1 MHAVW
6 VAPSDATTPMLPRLC
21 YHHNPSKKVADVL
34 DYIDIMNYLDRFVL
48 SLLTQVTVVLNIG
61 TGTPS
66 VLLGSEA
73 LKRIWD
79 LDQMSFR

>member
-1 MHAVW
+1 MSHARGLGCTFRCDC
-6 VAPSDATTPMLPRLC
+6 AYATI
-21 YHHNPSKKVADVL
+21 NPSKKVADVL

-48 SLLTQVTVVLNIG
+48 SLLTQVTVMLNIG